1 MKSRILLII
10 VSLAF
15 TLPTFSVDTPTWF
28 VTAKDT
34 SNYHHCFVGN
44 GNVGIRTHK
53 SGLKTNEV
61 YINGLYDSKPG
72 GYLTLTNY
80 YKPLDISIFI
90 KDKGEVV
97 FNKEVKDWQQ
107 TIQLKEAI
115 LYTSYTYGGKI
126 KIKTRL
132 AALRN
137 NPMSAASSL
146 EIEALEN
153 VELTLSNQINLPDR
167 SDITNNYK
175 TATGFKKYQTVPVM
189 YTVLPNLSGNGCI
202 AGGNAYYFSSPS
214 QELEYTNPSKNSQ
227 KVSFTIS
234 LKKGQKY
241 TFSIVSS
248 FMHNGFT
255 DEPFND
261 AMRTCARDYHYGIDH
276 IFNQHKLK
284 WEELWQS
291 DIEIEGD
298 DISQRDVRVALYSLY
313 SSINEGSEL
322 SIPPC
327 GVSSDAWGAHIFWDT
342 ELWMF
347 PPMLVLKPTF
357 AESMLKFRFNTKDRC
372 RKRASQY
379 GYKGIM
385 FPWESDMYGNE
396 CCTIDYKID
405 MNEHHV
411 TADVGIAFWN
421 YYLVTR
427 DKKWLQNIG
436 YPIIKDIA
444 DFWVSRTS
452 KGDDGKYHILNV
464 IGPDEYHED
473 VDDNAFT
480 NGAAKHCML
489 SAIKAAKVLN
499 EQPNET
505 WQTVA
510 NNIVILKAKEG
521 HTLQYKTYKGETIK
535 QADVNLL
542 SFPLDIISDPD
553 QIKKDLDFYE
563 PRIDPNGPAMG
574 FSLFTVLYARMG
586 NIDKAYQIYKK
597 SHEPNLKKPFYFMA
611 ESPNNT
617 NMTFCT
623 GYGGM
628 LQAIIHG
635 FAGLT
640 FTDNGII
647 QKKPVLPKHWK
658 SLTIKT
664 STQKYEVKNN

>member
-1 MKSRILLII
+1 
-10 VSLAF
+10 
-15 TLPTFSVDTPTWF
+15 
-28 VTAKDT
+28 
-34 SNYHHCFVGN
+34 
-44 GNVGIRTHK
+44 
-53 SGLKTNEV
+53 
-61 YINGLYDSKPG
+61 
-72 GYLTLTNY
+72 
-80 YKPLDISIFI
+80 
-90 KDKGEVV
+90 
-97 FNKEVKDWQQ
+97 
-107 TIQLKEAI
+107 
-115 LYTSYTYGGKI
+115 
-126 KIKTRL
+126 
-132 AALRN
+132 
-137 NPMSAASSL
+137 
-146 EIEALEN
+146 
-153 VELTLSNQINLPDR
+153 
-167 SDITNNYK
+167 
-175 TATGFKKYQTVPVM
+175 
-189 YTVLPNLSGNGCI
+189 
-202 AGGNAYYFSSPS
+202 
-214 QELEYTNPSKNSQ
+214 
-227 KVSFTIS
+227 
-234 LKKGQKY
+234 
-241 TFSIVSS
+241 
-248 FMHNGFT
+248 
-255 DEPFND
+255 
-261 AMRTCARDYHYGIDH
+261 
-276 IFNQHKLK
+276 
-284 WEELWQS
+284 
-291 DIEIEGD
+291 
-298 DISQRDVRVALYSLY
+298 
-313 SSINEGSEL
+313 
-322 SIPPC
+322 
-327 GVSSDAWGAHIFWDT
+327 
-342 ELWMF
+342 
-347 PPMLVLKPTF
+347 
-357 AESMLKFRFNTKDRC
+357 
-372 RKRASQY
+372 
-379 GYKGIM
+379 
-385 FPWESDMYGNE
+385 
-396 CCTIDYKID
+396 

-421 YYLVTR
+421 YFLVTR

-510 NNIVILKAKEG
+510 DNIVILKAKEG

-542 SFPLDIISDPD
+542 SFPLDIISDPA
-553 QIKKDLDFYE
+553 QIKKDLDYYE

-574 FSLFTVLYARMG
+574 YSLFTVLYARMG

-647 QKKPVLPKHWK
+647 QKNPILPKHWK

-664 STQKYEVKNN
+664 PTQKYEVKKK